1 MQDKDSLLKLGLSDN
16 SKDTRYFIS
25 YIDGEYQFDTD
36 NKIAL
41 RIYNAH
47 YKNIYNY
54 DSLDDIS
61 VYLSFFNRFGKFDFY
76 NGFVYHKNSL
86 DWKSYIDWTST
97 ISMDINEN
105 LTITLKGDNILDRAK
120 ETNIFRFDPSKTPE
134 MMMEPLHV
142 SPIDRMFS
150 INVEY
155 RF

>member
-1 MQDKDSLLKLGLSDN
+1 
-16 SKDTRYFIS
+16 
-25 YIDGEYQFDTD
+25 
-36 NKIAL
+36 
-41 RIYNAH
+41 
-47 YKNIYNY
+47 
-54 DSLDDIS
+54 
-61 VYLSFFNRFGKFDFY
+61 
-76 NGFVYHKNSL
+76 
-86 DWKSYIDWTST
+86 
-97 ISMDINEN
+97 MDINEN